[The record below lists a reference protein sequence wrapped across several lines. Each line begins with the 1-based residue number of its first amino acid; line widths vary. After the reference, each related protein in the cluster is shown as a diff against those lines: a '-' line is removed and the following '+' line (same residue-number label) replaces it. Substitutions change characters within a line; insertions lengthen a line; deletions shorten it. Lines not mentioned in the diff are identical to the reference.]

1 MATILCNFLLIC
13 FATLCISLI
22 ACTFQSMYEAR
33 RDDKR
38 KDAQEKRDTE
48 YHRERMI
55 REQEEAAHNLE
66 YHEKRMKEL
75 E

>member
-1 MATILCNFLLIC
+1 MTTILCYFLLIC
-13 FATLCISLI
+13 FAALCISLI

-48 YHRERMI
+48 YHRERMK